1 MALPKGSAAY
11 TAAEAQVQTVFQGTS
26 LRGML
31 LNAYGWWQMG
41 QIALIAAI
49 VSFALAVVTLG
60 LSGLGIWHYRRVP
73 VDEEIPRFA
82 TPTSAKQNLAPNP
95 T

>member
-1 MALPKGSAAY
+1 M
-11 TAAEAQVQTVFQGTS
+11 FQGTS

-49 VSFALAVVTLG
+49 VTFVLAGVTLP
-60 LSGLGIWHYRRVP
+60 LSGFGLWHYRRVP
-73 VDEEIPRFA
+73 VEEEIPQFAGA
-82 TPTSAKQNLAPNP
+82 TPIDHKLAPSP
-95 T
+95 S

>member
-1 MALPKGSAAY
+1 M
-11 TAAEAQVQTVFQGTS
+11 FQGTA

-49 VSFALAVVTLG
+49 VTFVLAAVTLL
-60 LSGLGIWHYRRVP
+60 LSGLGLWHYRRVP
-73 VDEEIPRFA
+73 VEEEIPDFH
-82 TPTSAKQNLAPNP
+82 TVSAPAQTMAASPS
-95 T
+95 